1 MFFFGHFNK
10 RDLDIPLLLGTTMWQ
25 QRLAIYTNNYNTKQ
39 KFIIAKKKKVKMLR
53 ENKAS
58 SEFLIPLAHKR
69 GPINTSGIHNF
80 MEEVTILPQMERR
93 HRRYFSSPREQ
104 QKQKHRHAKAPD
116 IFRKW

>member
-10 RDLDIPLLLGTTMWQ
+10 CDLDIPLLLGTTMWQ

-39 KFIIAKKKKVKMLR
+39 KLIIAKKKKKVKMLR

-69 GPINTSGIHNF
+69 GSINTSGIHNF

-104 QKQKHRHAKAPD
+104 QKQKH
-116 IFRKW
+116 